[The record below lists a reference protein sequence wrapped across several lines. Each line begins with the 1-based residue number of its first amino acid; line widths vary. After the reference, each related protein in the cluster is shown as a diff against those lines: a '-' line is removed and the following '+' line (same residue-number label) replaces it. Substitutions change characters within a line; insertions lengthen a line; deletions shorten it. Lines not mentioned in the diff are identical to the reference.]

1 MHVLGKNPIP
11 PAKKNGPV
19 TTKTPRAAK
28 IEEPEQA
35 IDELDQFAK
44 AAALGNRDIA
54 IMLMFWKNRHQESPF
69 TMDVSLKDLQGF
81 EECIKYL
88 DVVPQIKVFRPQ
100 GKPAH
105 PGSPATETRSAI
117 PPSPAGKPKA
127 YVVVQMVDQEGNAF
141 VPIENNED
149 DLARGQEAKRI
160 QRIRESAPQLAGQLM
175 ADLQSN
181 TTSNATITE
190 AAEALKLLARA

>member
-1 MHVLGKNPIP
+1 MHVLGKKPQQTDKPKKPSAPKITT
-11 PAKKNGPV
+11 PAP
-19 TTKTPRAAK
+19 
-28 IEEPEQA
+28 EEPTLDA
-35 IDELDQFAK
+35 LDQFAK
-44 AAALGNRDIA
+44 AADLGNRDIA

-69 TMDVSLKDLQGF
+69 TMDITAKDLQGF

-88 DVVPQIKVFRPQ
+88 DVMPQIKIFRPQ

-105 PGSPATETRSAI
+105 PGSPATDTRSAI

-127 YVVVQMVDQEGNAF
+127 YVVIQMVDQEGNTF

-175 ADLQSN
+175 ADLQAN

-190 AAEALKLLARA
+190 AAEALKLLART

>member
-35 IDELDQFAK
+35 IDELDQVAK

-117 PPSPAGKPKA
+117 PPSPAGKPTA
-127 YVVVQMVDQEGNAF
+127 SVVVQMVDQEGNAF